1 MKELLI
7 IFIILLVLLLLIST
21 FGGSI
26 RQKETFYQAT
36 PVLKA
41 PSLNAMEPMPSLPEF
56 EIPKPTKKNDN
67 GFSDLINIEPYTN
80 NHSSYAPY

>member
-7 IFIILLVLLLLIST
+7 IFVILLVLLLLIST

-36 PVLKA
+36 PILNA
-41 PSLNAMEPMPSLPEF
+41 PSINAMEPMPPPPKF
-56 EIPKPTKKNDN
+56 EIPKPDKKNDN
-67 GFSDLINIEPYTN
+67 GFSDLINLEPYIN
-80 NHSSYAPY
+80 NNSSYAPY